1 MRVVFLGL
9 AAVFALAACG
19 PRENAETPAA
29 EAGRAI
35 TDPAPVVAQL
45 YDPYLVRDGQ
55 TPGLMDSAPWSNRT
69 RGELEAMI
77 ARSNEIGEPILNF
90 DPLINAQDWVLSDV
104 TTSTDAI
111 AEGSHAVVRA
121 SFLNGGLR
129 EEVIYDLVW
138 EDDRWKVD
146 NVRGAEFDL
155 RAIITAPVE
164 AAPAAP

>member
-1 MRVVFLGL
+1 MRKLWLCLALGL
-9 AAVFALAACG
+9 ALAACG
-19 PRENAETPAA
+19 PKAA
-29 EAGRAI
+29 PEAARAV

-45 YDPYLVRDGQ
+45 YEPYLVRDGQ
-55 TPGLMDSAPWSNRT
+55 TPGLLDSAPWSNRM

-104 TTSTDAI
+104 ATTTDAVV
-111 AEGSHAVVRA
+111 EGSHAVVRA

-129 EEVIYDLVW
+129 EEVIYDLIW

-146 NVRGAEFDL
+146 NVRAAEFDL
-155 RAIITAPVE
+155 RAIITAPVTAE
-164 AAPAAP
+164 TPAP

>member
-1 MRVVFLGL
+1 MRGDGMRAFLLGL
-9 AAVFALAACG
+9 ALVSALGACG
-19 PRENAETPAA
+19 PREAAAPAP
-29 EAGRAI
+29 EAARAI

-45 YDPYLVRDGQ
+45 YEPYLVRDGR
-55 TPGLMDSAPWSNRT
+55 TPGLLESAPWSTRM

-77 ARSNEIGEPILNF
+77 ARSNEIDEPILNF

-104 TTSTDAI
+104 NATTDAVV
-111 AEGSHAVVRA
+111 EGSHAVVRA

-146 NVRGAEFDL
+146 NVRAAEFDL
-155 RAIITAPVE
+155 RAIVTP
-164 AAPAAP
+164 PAAP

>member
-1 MRVVFLGL
+1 MRAFVMGL
-9 AAVFALAACG
+9 ALIFALGGCGAQEAKAPEAA
-19 PRENAETPAA
+19 
-29 EAGRAI
+29 RAI
-35 TDPAPVVAQL
+35 TDPALVVAQL

-55 TPGLMDSAPWSNRT
+55 TPGLLDSAPWSNRM

-104 TTSTDAI
+104 ATTTDAVV
-111 AEGSHAVVRA
+111 EGSHAVVRA
-121 SFLNGGLR
+121 NFLNGGLR

-146 NVRGAEFDL
+146 NVRAAEFDL
-155 RAIITAPVE
+155 RAIITAPVTVE
-164 AAPAAP
+164 TPAP

>member
-1 MRVVFLGL
+1 MRAILLGM

-19 PRENAETPAA
+19 PREGAETPAP
-29 EAGRAI
+29 EAARAI
-35 TDPAPVVAQL
+35 TDPAAVVAQL

-55 TPGLMDSAPWSNRT
+55 TPGLLDSAPWSNRM
-69 RGELEAMI
+69 RGALEAMI
-77 ARSNEIGEPILNF
+77 TRSNEIGEPILNF

-104 TTSTDAI
+104 TAATEAVV
-111 AEGSHAVVRA
+111 EGSHAVVRA
-121 SFLNGGLR
+121 NFLNGGLR

-146 NVRGAEFDL
+146 NVRATEFDL